1 MYRRMRSTNT
11 IVDLLVTYIIQNKLI
26 ENGEEKHY
34 KLESRTDKQ
43 LGNGNSLFKEINGIV
58 NNYIG
63 SFNCS

>member
-34 KLESRTDKQ
+34 KLESRTDK
-43 LGNGNSLFKEINGIV
+43 
-58 NNYIG
+58 
-63 SFNCS
+63 